1 MQINKILGNIEDYH
15 TGEKEIHLVMIEW
28 HETGKRILHKKTVQG
43 EEVIYKSLN
52 QAVALSCG
60 DILFEDA
67 HRLIVVDIAPCD
79 AIVLKPVSFYQVAA
93 ICYEIGNKHLPL
105 FYDDEEI
112 LVAYEA
118 PLFRQLEAAAFA
130 PSIQLRKLARPLRT
144 SVKAHSSTSNGSL
157 FSKLLQI
164 TSTPANE

>member
-1 MQINKILGNIEDYH
+1 MQINKIIGNIEDYD
-15 TGEKEIHLVMIEW
+15 TGDKEIHQVIIEW
-28 HETGKRILHKKTVQG
+28 YETGKRILHKKTMQG
-43 EEVIYKSLN
+43 EAVIYKSLN

-67 HRLIVVDIAPCD
+67 DRIIVVDIAPCE
-79 AIVLKPVSFYQVAA
+79 AIVLKPVNFYQVAA

-118 PLFRQLEAAAFA
+118 PLFRQLEAAGFN
-130 PSIQLRKLARPLRT
+130 PSPELRKLTKPLRT
-144 SVKAHSSTSNGSL
+144 SVKPHSGASNGSL

-164 TSTPANE
+164 TSTPSNE